1 MKQIVFEKPQI
12 EVIYDEVERRMRAF
26 IDDDYY
32 TEAEINEERRA
43 MMQGVYSVLSTLA
56 SNWPEVRHWTDE
68 IESEESL

>member
-1 MKQIVFEKPQI
+1 
-12 EVIYDEVERRMRAF
+12 MRAF

-32 TEAEINEERRA
+32 TESEINNERRA

>member
-1 MKQIVFEKPQI
+1 MKGIIFDRGQI
-12 EVIYDEVERRMRAF
+12 EAIYDEVDRRMQAF

-56 SNWPEVRHWTDE
+56 GNWPEVRHWTDK
-68 IESEESL
+68 IEAERL